1 MTVSEISVR
10 MTLASIQKNLRAVGN
25 KYLNI
30 PLTLGKVSAD
40 RRFLVVDQRGRCRI
54 VWWVEI
60 KKIPREVCKEYC
72 AI

>member
-1 MTVSEISVR
+1 
-10 MTLASIQKNLRAVGN
+10 MTLASIQIFLRAVGN

-54 VWWVEI
+54 VWSLVGGNKI
-60 KKIPREVCKEYC
+60 KITKRSVQGVLRDLV
-72 AI
+72 